1 MKSKKPKAIRSRVR
15 PGAVT
20 GRPSKFSPDLSQ
32 KMRDFCADSALNTLE
47 DFAKLHG
54 VARNS
59 LTNWARKQ
67 NPDGSLKHPEFAQA
81 FAAAMGQP
89 KAKP

>member
-1 MKSKKPKAIRSRVR
+1 
-15 PGAVT
+15 
-20 GRPSKFSPDLSQ
+20 
-32 KMRDFCADSALNTLE
+32 MRDFCADSALNTLE

-81 FAAAMGQP
+81 YADIL
-89 KAKP
+89 AK